1 MNKTL
6 LFSAVFTAA
15 TLYSILSMLAKLSA
29 AVESAVAS
37 LPSVMG

>member
-1 MNKTL
+1 MNKSF

-15 TLYSILSMLAKLSA
+15 ALYSILSMLAKLSA
-29 AVESAVAS
+29 AIESAAAA